1 MKQWQTT
8 VINIIVTG
16 AFTAYAMIQPK
27 LTPTELALYGFT
39 VIFRWIE
46 LIVVILIITWG
57 TYYFTKVNKL
67 IIRWVRIILNSKKSK
82 NETK

>member
-8 VINIIVTG
+8 IINIIVTG
-16 AFTAYAMIQPK
+16 SFTAYAMIQPK
-27 LTPTELALYGFT
+27 LTPTELARYGFT

-57 TYYFTKVNKL
+57 YKL
-67 IIRWVRIILNSKKSK
+67 FKKINGIK
-82 NETK
+82 